1 MRIIIDTREK
11 DRAIEK
17 IKETFDNKEINY
29 IEDKIF
35 AGDYFNLDNPH
46 VIVDRKHDCGEICGN
61 ICGKQHARFA
71 KELKLAKKMKCHM
84 VVLIEDDRISCFED
98 IKGWSSPNTKVK
110 GETLYKAMKTME
122 TEILTE
128 KIILGQDEKGKDVVE
143 IVPVLDE
150 NGNPIL
156 KYDVEFRFCKR
167 AETAEQILKILQE
180 AA

>member
-11 DRAIEK
+11 DRAIVK

-46 VIVDRKHDCGEICGN
+46 VIVDRKQDCGEICSN

-98 IKGWSSPNTKVK
+98 IKKWSSPNTKVK

-122 TEILTE
+122 SET
-128 KIILGQDEKGKDVVE
+128 D
-143 IVPVLDE
+143 
-150 NGNPIL
+150 
-156 KYDVEFRFCKR
+156 KYDVEFRFCKK
-167 AETAEQILKILQE
+167 AETGEQILKILQE